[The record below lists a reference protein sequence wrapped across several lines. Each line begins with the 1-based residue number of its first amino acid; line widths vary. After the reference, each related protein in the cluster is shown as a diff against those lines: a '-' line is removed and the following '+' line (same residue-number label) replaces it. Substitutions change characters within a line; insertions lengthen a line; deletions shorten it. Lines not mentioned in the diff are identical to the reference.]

1 MEKEMQFYLQHLGNM
16 PQSDLSKQDLKNL
29 IATGEGLFL
38 EFKHRVSSPEKIA
51 REIAAFANAKGGT
64 ILIGVA
70 DNGEIVGTESY
81 MEEEFWLNQATEL
94 CIPKVAIR
102 MALFNFGKKD
112 VIIVEVPEA
121 KKKPVFVKGEKRRK
135 VFIRK
140 EDKSQLASEDMIEV
154 LKQGYSDEGVTFEF
168 GDNEQ
173 ILFRYL
179 NEYNEITVNRFST
192 LINKTSYSA
201 AKILVNL
208 VSIGVLELFDKD
220 GVAHYTLSQ
229 KSA

>member
-70 DNGEIVGTESY
+70 DHGEIIGTESY

-102 MALFNFGKKD
+102 MTLFNFGKKD

-121 KKKPVFVKGEKRRK
+121 QKKPVFVKGEKRRK

-140 EDKSQLASEDMIEV
+140 DDESQLASEDMIEV

-168 GDNEQ
+168 GDNERL
-173 ILFRYL
+173 LFRYL

-220 GVAHYTLSQ
+220 GVAHYTLSK

>member
-220 GVAHYTLSQ
+220 GVAHYTLSK
-229 KSA
+229 KSE

>member
-81 MEEEFWLNQATEL
+81 MEEEFWLNQAAEL
-94 CIPKVAIR
+94 CIAKVAIR
-102 MALFNFGKKD
+102 MTLFNFGKKD